1 MDSDQSTLTRR
12 AFVRTAAGT
21 TGTSAALATT
31 GAATAQEATTHTVDM
46 TDGLVFDP
54 DSLSIAP
61 GDTVVWQNV
70 GSIGHSMTAYEDDIP
85 DAATYFASG
94 GFEGED
100 AARSAYPDGDIP
112 GGESFEHTFTVEGT
126 YGYFCI
132 PHEGAGMLGEI
143 TVGAGGGGTP
153 TGGRI
158 IPQVPDSARALA
170 LGSAIA
176 IGSVLFLA
184 YFFMKYGG
192 DYSTE
197 ED

>member
-1 MDSDQSTLTRR
+1 
-12 AFVRTAAGT
+12 
-21 TGTSAALATT
+21 
-31 GAATAQEATTHTVDM
+31 
-46 TDGLVFDP
+46 
-54 DSLSIAP
+54 
-61 GDTVVWQNV
+61 
-70 GSIGHSMTAYEDDIP
+70 
-85 DAATYFASG
+85 
-94 GFEGED
+94 
-100 AARSAYPDGDIP
+100 
-112 GGESFEHTFTVEGT
+112 
-126 YGYFCI
+126 
-132 PHEGAGMLGEI
+132 MLGGI

-192 DYSTE
+192 DYNTE